1 MKNTQ
6 IKEIR
11 QLSEQIESTDRVVSG
26 YAVVFDSPSKNIG
39 WIETIQRGAIT
50 EETIANSDVL
60 AKFDHDD
67 SKVLA
72 CSKRGVGS
80 LKLEL
85 DDTGL
90 KYSFESP
97 NTQAGNELL
106 EYIKRGDITGSSF
119 CFAVSRDEGSE
130 KWYKEDGMI
139 YRTIMKID
147 KLYDISPVFLP
158 AYEETSCSKRFAE
171 IELTSKEID
180 NKMNLLQ
187 AEIDIL

>member
-11 QLSEQIESTDRVVSG
+11 QLNEQIESTDRVVSG

-85 DDTGL
+85 DDNGL

-119 CFAVSRDEGSE
+119 CFTVSRDEGAE

-171 IELTSKEID
+171 IESTSKEID

>member
-60 AKFDHDD
+60 AKLDHDD

-119 CFAVSRDEGSE
+119 CFTVSRDEGSE

-171 IELTSKEID
+171 IELNSKEID
-180 NKMNLLQ
+180 NKMNLLK

>member
-119 CFAVSRDEGSE
+119 CFTVSRDEGSE

-158 AYEETSCSKRFAE
+158 AYEETSCAKRFAE
-171 IELTSKEID
+171 IESASKEID

>member
-85 DDTGL
+85 DDIGL

-119 CFAVSRDEGSE
+119 CFTVSRDEGSE

-158 AYEETSCSKRFAE
+158 AYEETSCAKRFAE
-171 IELTSKEID
+171 IESASKEID

>member
-1 MKNTQ
+1 M
-6 IKEIR
+6 KEIR
-11 QLSEQIESTDRVVSG
+11 QLTENIESTDRVVSG

-50 EETIANSDVL
+50 QETIANSDVL

-72 CSKRGVGS
+72 CSKRGIGS
-80 LKLEL
+80 LKLEC
-85 DDTGL
+85 DDKGL

-106 EYIKRGDITGSSF
+106 EYIQRGDITASSF
-119 CFAVSRDEGSE
+119 CFTVSQDEGAE
-130 KWYKEDGMI
+130 KWYKEDGQI

-158 AYEETSCSKRFAE
+158 AYEETSCAKRFAE
-171 IELTSKEID
+171 IESTSKEID
-180 NKMNLLQ
+180 TKMTLLQ
-187 AEIDIL
+187 TEIELL

>member
-39 WIETIQRGAIT
+39 LLEAIQRGAIT

-119 CFAVSRDEGSE
+119 CFTVSRDEGSE

-171 IELTSKEID
+171 IELNSKEID

>member
-119 CFAVSRDEGSE
+119 CFTVSRDEGSE

-171 IELTSKEID
+171 IALTSKEID

>member
-119 CFAVSRDEGSE
+119 CFMVSRDEGSE